1 MNISHRIDETSS
13 SPSWSTVPQSVEP
26 FKYTRFADPDSG
38 NRLSEARNLMHTQA
52 PLTHVVTY
60 QEQRTAAGS
69 VASEVAHSM
78 RQAALIPPGAP
89 KHEWEKGSYRSRCD
103 YRIVGCSGGD
113 KCTAYDRLPP
123 YASPNNTTP
132 FTGSDSMAVAHNRV
146 TRETPVFDGMDPNSE
161 SAPPCRVVTP
171 GSDVSLNQSL
181 YFSSCA
187 TN

>member
-13 SPSWSTVPQSVEP
+13 SPSSSTVPQSVEP
-26 FKYTRFADPDSG
+26 FKYTRFVDPDFG
-38 NRLSEARNLMHTQA
+38 NRLSEARDLMHTQA

-69 VASEVAHSM
+69 VVSEVAHSM
-78 RQAALIPPGAP
+78 RQAALIPPGAL
-89 KHEWEKGSYRSRCD
+89 KHGWAKGSYRSPFD
-103 YRIVGCSGGD
+103 YRIVGYSGGD
-113 KCTAYDRLPP
+113 KCTASDRPLA
-123 YASPNNTTP
+123 YASPKDMTP

-161 SAPPCRVVTP
+161 SAPPCRVVTL